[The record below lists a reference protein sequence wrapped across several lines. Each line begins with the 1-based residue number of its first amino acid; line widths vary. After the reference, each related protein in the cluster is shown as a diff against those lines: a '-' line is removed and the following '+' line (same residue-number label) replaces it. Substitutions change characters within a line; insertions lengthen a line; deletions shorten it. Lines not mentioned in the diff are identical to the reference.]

1 MIEELNAIQPLSETE
16 EHTGKKD
23 KKEKHKR
30 SPAFISYPAGHKGHP
45 NAGVEVKLSSDELF
59 SILFGPNSD
68 VGVSNLQ
75 LFFPLLFPPNDM
87 LGWDFCISFF

>member
-68 VGVSNLQ
+68 VGVSSLQ
-75 LFFPLLFPPNDM
+75 LVLLAAIPSKWYVGVRF
-87 LGWDFCISFF
+87 L